1 MEGDP
6 MDVFSNIRTSLVEIL
21 DIEATEI
28 TPETYLV
35 RDLGAESIDLLE
47 LSVALN
53 STFKVEINEDDLF
66 LRTLRICL
74 NEAQESQ
81 SNAESTLGE
90 KFPFLE
96 RDRIGEI
103 LTDLDGGPV
112 LKVKDLMAYISWQV
126 GGK

>member
-1 MEGDP
+1 
-6 MDVFSNIRTSLVEIL
+6 MDIFSGIRTSLVEIL
-21 DIEATEI
+21 DIEAAEI

-53 STFKVEINEDDLF
+53 STFKVEINDDDLF
-66 LRTLRICL
+66 LRTLRVCL

-81 SNAESTLGE
+81 SNIDSTLGE
-90 KFPFLE
+90 KFPFLGP
-96 RDRIGEI
+96 DRIGEI
-103 LTDLDGGPV
+103 LAELDGGPV
-112 LKVKDLMAYISWQV
+112 LKVKDLVAYVAWQL